1 MIFLRRKQE
10 VNVHMKNDYGAFV
23 SRQIALESTGHGIL
37 DGKTFAVKDIFS
49 IKGHVSGAG
58 NPDWLLTHSP
68 AEGTA
73 ASIESMLGT
82 GAKLE
87 GVTHTDELMFSLNGE
102 NFHYGTPV
110 NPKAAECIPGGS
122 SSGSAVA
129 VAAGLVDLALGTDTG
144 GSVRIPASY
153 CGVYGFRPTHGAVS
167 MEGVIPF
174 SPSFDT
180 VGWFANDAV
189 TLFNAGKALIN
200 QLDSDR
206 PFTRVYFAKEAWA
219 LASPRFEGLPE
230 AWIKGMT
237 EMGMRNEWRR
247 ITQGGLTE
255 WLNTFRA
262 IQGFEVWQTHR
273 EWIETVRPT
282 FGPSI
287 LGRFEWAKQ
296 QWNRDIESDLKK
308 RNEIKLQMEEL
319 LSDDS
324 LLLIPTAPGEAPRLG
339 MSDEEQIDMRQKTLE
354 LTCIAGLSGLPQIHI
369 PLESSRVGSI
379 GISIIA
385 GKNQDLK
392 LLKWACELVKNS
404 MIELAAHSR

>member
-1 MIFLRRKQE
+1 
-10 VNVHMKNDYGAFV
+10 MKNDYRAFV
-23 SRQIALESTGHGIL
+23 SRQIALEPTGHGIL
-37 DGKTFAVKDIFS
+37 EGKTFAVKDVFT

-68 AEGTA
+68 AKSTA
-73 ASIESMLGT
+73 ASIESLLGL
-82 GAKLE
+82 GAELA

-110 NPKAAECIPGGS
+110 NPKAVECIPGGS

-144 GSVRIPASY
+144 GSIRIPATY

-167 MEGVIPF
+167 IEGVIPLA
-174 SPSFDT
+174 PSFDT
-180 VGWFANDAV
+180 VGWFANDAL
-189 TLFNAGKALIN
+189 TLCNTGKALIDKIN
-200 QLDSDR
+200 SER
-206 PFTRVYFAKEAWA
+206 PFNQVYFAEEAWA

-230 AWIKGMT
+230 AWINGIT
-237 EMGMRNEWRR
+237 EMGIRSEWTR

-255 WLNTFRA
+255 WMNTFRA
-262 IQGFEVWQTHR
+262 IQGSEVWQTHR
-273 EWIETVRPT
+273 EWIENVRPT

-287 LGRFEWAKQ
+287 SGRFEWAKQ

-308 RNEIKLQMEEL
+308 RKEIKLQMEDL
-319 LSDDS
+319 LSDDR
-324 LLLIPTAPGEAPRLG
+324 LLIIPTAPGEAPRLG
-339 MSDEEQIDMRQKTLE
+339 MNETEQSDLRQKTFE

-369 PLESSRVGSI
+369 PFESSRGGSI
-379 GISIIA
+379 GLSIIA

-392 LLKWACELVKNS
+392 LLNWVCELVKNP
-404 MIELAAHSR
+404 MIELVAHSR